1 MEIKTK
7 FNVGDKIYTVDNCA
21 IKELVVNR
29 ICIFVYKDRTNIR
42 YECDKDSQSYSISD
56 VTEENAF
63 PSREALLY
71 NLQNS

>member
-29 ICIFVYKDRTNIR
+29 ICIFVYKETNIS
-42 YECDKDSQSYSISD
+42 YECDNDLRNFS
-56 VTEENAF
+56 VTEGNAF

-71 NLQNS
+71 NIQNS

>member
-29 ICIFVYKDRTNIR
+29 ICIFVYKDRTNIS
-42 YECDKDSQSYSISD
+42 YECDDDLRNFS

-71 NLQNS
+71 NIQNS

>member
-1 MEIKTK
+1 MDIKTK
-7 FNVGDKIYTVDNCA
+7 FNVGDKIYTVVNCA
-21 IKELVVNR
+21 IKELIVNR
-29 ICIFVYKDRTNIR
+29 ICIFVYKDRTNIS
-42 YECDKDSQSYSISD
+42 YECDGDFRNFS

>member
-29 ICIFVYKDRTNIR
+29 ICIFVYNDRTNIS
-42 YECDKDSQSYSISD
+42 YECDDFRNFS

>member
-1 MEIKTK
+1 MDIKTK

-29 ICIFVYKDRTNIR
+29 ICIFVYKDRTNIS
-42 YECDKDSQSYSISD
+42 YECDDDFRNFSVI
-56 VTEENAF
+56 EENAF

-71 NLQNS
+71 NIQNS

>member
-1 MEIKTK
+1 MDIKTK

-29 ICIFVYKDRTNIR
+29 ICIFVYKEKPTIR
-42 YECDKDSQSYSISD
+42 YECDKDFHSFSIE
-56 VTEENAF
+56 EENAF